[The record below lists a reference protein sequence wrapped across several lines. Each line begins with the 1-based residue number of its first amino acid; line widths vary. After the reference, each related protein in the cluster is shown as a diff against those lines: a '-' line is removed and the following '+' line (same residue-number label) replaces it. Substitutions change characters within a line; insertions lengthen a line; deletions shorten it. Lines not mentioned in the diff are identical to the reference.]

1 MLKPVKMSKIRAICL
16 KAVAP
21 QVVKA
26 LHGMSVL
33 HITDSALPEIE
44 RSGPLPS
51 YDEVAGRLVKIRA
64 LRDALPKN
72 GKLPKKKQAYESPLD
87 DADTLLEKSEHVF
100 SLVSEKEAIA
110 KELDTAM
117 SSQKALL
124 EIEGLDVDFSELASE
139 TLQFALVRI
148 PKEKM
153 KLAREVLAATKNCDY
168 TISEFLITSTDV
180 GYIHHTV

>member
-16 KAVAP
+16 KAIAP

-44 RSGPLPS
+44 RSGPLAS

-72 GKLPKKKQAYESPLD
+72 GKLPKKKMLFENPLE
-87 DADTLLEKSEHVF
+87 DADALLEKAENVF
-100 SLVSEKEAIA
+100 ALAAEKEAIA
-110 KELDTAM
+110 KELDVNL

-124 EIEGLDVDFSELASE
+124 EIEGLDVSEHGE
-139 TLQFALVRI
+139 
-148 PKEKM
+148 E
-153 KLAREVLAATKNCDY
+153 
-168 TISEFLITSTDV
+168 
-180 GYIHHTV
+180 GYIF